1 MEYVLFSGGPLSL
14 EQIPQM
20 RAGKEEFQQ
29 QWRETYTYHDEV
41 MKEILEEKI
50 ANDVQSCSG
59 VSAVWLASWAR
70 LQLADFWSRSSLAT
84 LHMMP
89 QIAGFSSQTWDR
101 NARSMWVLEMT
112 TLKWGDSS
120 NHFKQKWFCAYTAL
134 WDWSNTNV
142 GKATG
147 ITITPAEM
155 GIYDMIEAN
164 NISQGKKD

>member
-1 MEYVLFSGGPLSL
+1 MSYFLGCPISL

-29 QWRETYTYHDEV
+29 QWREIYTYHDEV

-50 ANDVQSCSG
+50 ANDVQLLFWR
-59 VSAVWLASWAR
+59 SAVWLASWAR
-70 LQLADFWSRSSLAT
+70 LELEVFWSRSSLAT
-84 LHMMP
+84 IQMMP

-101 NARSMWVLEMT
+101 NARSMWVLEMR

-120 NHFKQKWFCAYTAL
+120 NHFKQKWSCAYTAL

-147 ITITPAEM
+147 IAITPAEM
-155 GIYDMIEAN
+155 GKYDMIEAKH
-164 NISQGKKD
+164 ISQGKKD